1 MYEGKGNLEHLTSRP
16 CDNQGEVKRSWKDQD
31 LLCLQVLAWRDGGWE
46 KDAADIED
54 IEEQEFLVCSSN
66 EDGDNTLI
74 LGTPMELED
83 ALITCQVEEISRQ
96 ISKGMSH
103 TSTLFW
109 IIPIKLMSRRFYK
122 GQALTSRTRLNW
134 SNWWRS

>member
-16 CDNQGEVKRSWKDQD
+16 CDNQGEVNRISKDQN
-31 LLCLQVLAWRDGGWE
+31 LLRLQVLAWRDGGWE
-46 KDAADIED
+46 KDSEIIED
-54 IEEQEFLVCSSN
+54 KEEKEFLVCSSN
-66 EDGDNTLI
+66 EDGDNILI
-74 LGTPMELED
+74 LGTPMEQED

-109 IIPIKLMSRRFYK
+109 IIPMKP
-122 GQALTSRTRLNW
+122 W
-134 SNWWRS
+134 